1 MKGLK
6 KLTTKVVKNI
16 SGTSIV
22 GLVFLAYTVTSAT
35 KEVKKKLL
43 K

>member
-1 MKGLK
+1 MKVRELV
-6 KLTTKVVKNI
+6 TRVAKNI
-16 SGTSIV
+16 SGTSVV
-22 GLVFLAYTVTSAT
+22 GLVFLAYTVTGAT